1 MFTAIRPET
10 DALISSWDRP
20 FLRSISRTTMLRT
33 ATAAF
38 LAVAAASCAFLCGAA
53 PAAAQTQETLTEAP
67 EPSKLLDTGFR
78 KLYELNF
85 KGARADFVSYENL
98 QPDDPLG
105 TATEAA
111 SYLYEQFNAKG
122 VFTSAFFLNDQ
133 KFLNGAAGSPSENR
147 NDAFLSANRR
157 ARDMATKQLKAKP
170 RDPHSLLVL
179 TMTDGMESDYDA
191 LIVKKQ
197 MAGLG
202 LMKQA
207 DAEAVALL
215 AVDPSA
221 QDANLALGAANYI
234 IGCLP
239 SYKRAFLWFGGV
251 HGDRDRGL
259 AEMQLAADH
268 GHYLQPFAKI
278 FLALA
283 FEREHQPERARA
295 LLVDLANEFP
305 ANPLFG
311 HELALV
317 DHAPST
323 NP

>member
-1 MFTAIRPET
+1 MVTEIHPPG
-10 DALISSWDRP
+10 DARRLFRTLLFDR
-20 FLRSISRTTMLRT
+20 LRVRTP
-33 ATAAF
+33 AAYC
-38 LAVAAASCAFLCGAA
+38 LLVAAMTGAFWGGAQS
-53 PAAAQTQETLTEAP
+53 AAAQDEETLTEAP
-67 EPSKLLDTGFR
+67 APSTLLDSGFR

-85 KGARADFVSYENL
+85 KGARADFVAYENL
-98 QPDDPLG
+98 QADDPLG
-105 TATEAA
+105 AAAEAA

-122 VFTSAFFLNDQ
+122 VFTSEFFTNDQ
-133 KFLNGAAGSPSENR
+133 KFLNGAAGTPGENR
-147 NDAFLSANRR
+147 NDAFLEANRR
-157 ARDMATKQLKAKP
+157 ARDMAAKQLKEKP

-207 DAEAVALL
+207 DAEAANLL
-215 AVDPSA
+215 AVDPSQ

-251 HGDRDRGL
+251 HGDRERGI
-259 AEMQLAADH
+259 AEMQMAAAH

-278 FLALA
+278 FLALVY
-283 FEREHQPERARA
+283 EREHRPELARP
-295 LLVDLANEFP
+295 LLVELSTEFP
-305 ANPLFG
+305 SNPLFA

-317 DHAPST
+317 EHSAVA

>member
-1 MFTAIRPET
+1 MFTAIGP
-10 DALISSWDRP
+10 DADPPISSRGGR
-20 FLRSISRTTMLRT
+20 LRIAT
-33 ATAAF
+33 ATF
-38 LAVAAASCAFLCGAA
+38 LAVVAGSCALLCGAL
-53 PAAAQTQETLTEAP
+53 PTAAQTQGATLSEAP
-67 EPSKLLDTGFR
+67 PPSALLDTGFR

-85 KGARADFVSYENL
+85 QGARLDFISYENL

-105 TATEAA
+105 TAAEAA

-122 VFTSAFFLNDQ
+122 VFTSAFFLDDA

-147 NDAFLSANRR
+147 NDSFLNANRR
-157 ARDMATKQLKAKP
+157 ARDMAAAQLKSKP

-197 MAGLG
+197 MAGLS
-202 LMKQA
+202 LMRQA
-207 DAEAVALL
+207 DAEATSLL
-215 AVDPSA
+215 AVDPTA

-251 HGDRDRGL
+251 HGDRVRGL
-259 AEMQLAADH
+259 QEMQLAAEH

-283 FEREHQPERARA
+283 YERERQPDHARP

-305 ANPLFG
+305 SNPLFG
-311 HELALV
+311 RELALV
-317 DHAPST
+317 DHPPAT

>member
-1 MFTAIRPET
+1 VRMRRMAASAYLAMAAVSGVFLWSAI
-10 DALISSWDRP
+10 S
-20 FLRSISRTTMLRT
+20 
-33 ATAAF
+33 TAAQ
-38 LAVAAASCAFLCGAA
+38 AVGSE
-53 PAAAQTQETLTEAP
+53 PVVEEAP
-67 EPSKLLDTGFR
+67 PPAKLLDTGFR

-85 KGARADFVSYENL
+85 KGARTDFVAYENL
-98 QPDDPLG
+98 EPDDPLG
-105 TATEAA
+105 VAAEAA
-111 SYLYEQFNAKG
+111 SYLYEQFYAKG
-122 VFTSAFFLNDQ
+122 VFTSAFFLNDA
-133 KFLNGAAGSPSENR
+133 KFLNGAAGNPTENR
-147 NDAFLSANRR
+147 NQPFLDANRR
-157 ARDMATKQLKAKP
+157 AREMAARQLKSKP

-207 DAEAVALL
+207 DAEAAALL
-215 AVDPSA
+215 AVDPTE

-251 HGDRDRGL
+251 HGDREKGL
-259 AEMQLAADH
+259 QEMQLAAEG
-268 GHYLQPFAKI
+268 GHYLRPFAKI

-283 FEREHQPERARA
+283 YEREHQPERARP
-295 LLVDLANEFP
+295 LLTDLAAEFP

-311 HELALV
+311 RELALV
-317 DHAPST
+317 DRPPS
-323 NP
+323 NNQ